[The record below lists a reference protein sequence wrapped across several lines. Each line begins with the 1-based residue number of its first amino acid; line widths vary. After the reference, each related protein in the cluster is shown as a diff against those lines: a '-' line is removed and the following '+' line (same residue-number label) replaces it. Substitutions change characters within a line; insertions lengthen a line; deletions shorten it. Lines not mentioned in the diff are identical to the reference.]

1 MTRVL
6 IAAAAFLGM
15 SAVTLTSVVGAAGNP
30 VAAADAPTVQVYSN
44 PG

>member
-6 IAAAAFLGM
+6 FATAAFLGM
-15 SAVTLTSVVGAAGNP
+15 FAVTLTSVVGAAGNP
-30 VAAADAPTVQVYSN
+30 VAAVDAPTVQVYSN